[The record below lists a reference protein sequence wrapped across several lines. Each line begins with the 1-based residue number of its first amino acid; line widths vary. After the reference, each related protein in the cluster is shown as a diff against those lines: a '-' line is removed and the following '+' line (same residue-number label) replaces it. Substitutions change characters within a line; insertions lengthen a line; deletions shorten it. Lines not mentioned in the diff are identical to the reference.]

1 MQLELDQGLQQING
15 LLRILCSV
23 REKNKTAVGTV
34 GGIPIVF
41 VVGQKM

>member
-23 REKNKTAVGTV
+23 RAKTEIAVVGTV
-34 GGIPIVF
+34 CLVF
-41 VVGQKM
+41 VVGQKV